1 MKKHTAG
8 LALAAFVALVVTAM
22 AGSSDGQTAERANA
36 AAAPPRYDA
45 GKEIAIEGTV
55 ASVITEPTP
64 GMLAGAHALLMTA
77 SGTVDAHLGN
87 YAMKGTPRLRLYAGE
102 HVRMVGVIV
111 TIKDRPVLL
120 VRTAQTDGRTYTV
133 RNAHGILTRSA
144 SARAIRPRKGPK
156 GGGS

>member
-1 MKKHTAG
+1 MKKPSVG
-8 LALAAFVALVVTAM
+8 LALAAVIVLLATAM
-22 AGSSDGQTAERANA
+22 AGSSDSQTAERAKA

-45 GKEIAIEGTV
+45 GKEVVIEGV
-55 ASVITEPTP
+55 VSSVITKPTP
-64 GMLAGAHALLMTA
+64 GMLAGAHALLTTA

-111 TIKDRPVLL
+111 TIQDRPVLL
-120 VRTAQTDGRTYTV
+120 VRTAQTSGGTYTV
-133 RNAHGILTRSA
+133 RNANGILTRSA
-144 SARAIRPRKGPK
+144 SARAIRPLKGLL